1 MELKIDSMGMK
12 SSLSKMTDDEL
23 LKIKNTVSQ
32 ILETRYFQKKEKDW
46 LAVKDAIANYCKNYG
61 SIDIFIHGDDDIL
74 ALDSTDDFSTVGEI
88 YFKKF

>member
-1 MELKIDSMGMK
+1 MELKIDSIEME

-32 ILETRYFQKKEKDW
+32 ILETRYFQKKEEAW

-61 SIDIFIHGDDDIL
+61 SIDIYTSEEYPIL
-74 ALDSTDDFSTVGEI
+74 TFDSTINFSTIGEI
-88 YFKKF
+88 DFREF

>member
-1 MELKIDSMGMK
+1 MELKIDSMGIE
-12 SSLSKMTDDEL
+12 SSLSKMTDNEL

-46 LAVKDAIANYCKNYG
+46 LAVRDAIANYCKNYG
-61 SIDIFIHGDDDIL
+61 SIDIFICGDDNIH
-74 ALDSTDDFSTVGEI
+74 ALDSTDDFSTLGEI